1 MGQAKLKGSSL
12 TGSSGGQSPSAKSN
26 QKADNARPIKDV
38 TPKPASA
45 KPAAKPAAKPK
56 GQVKKP
62 SGGQSAS
69 TQKSVATA
77 KKADV
82 PAKAPGK
89 NVQAAKGTA
98 PAKKP
103 AQQKKPA
110 QVYKLQ
116 GGPSNAVPLA
126 RPRRRHGMLLASF
139 LLLVI
144 LPTAA
149 IVGYLYTYAAD
160 RYASN
165 AAFFVHKEET
175 ASASEMFSGLSA
187 LGAAGTG
194 TPDADILYQY
204 IQSQS
209 LVEAV
214 DAEVDLRKTHSL
226 HFKTDPVF
234 SLDPNA
240 SLEDVVKYWDRVI
253 SVVFES
259 DTGLITLEVTAFTS
273 QDAQKI
279 ATVVLEK
286 CSDLITRLSKI
297 ARDDTIS
304 LAQEEL
310 NIAAERLKATRL
322 EMSEFRDVERII
334 DPTADI
340 AGQMGVITAL
350 QQSLAQSMIQRD
362 LLIGTTSLE
371 DPRILQA
378 DRSIAAIENRIE
390 EERRKVGAQSS
401 TESGDVLSRVVGD
414 YEGLVVDRQFAEQS
428 YVASLAAYDA
438 AVAEARRKSRY
449 LAVHIEP
456 TKAETAIYPRR
467 LTLAILG
474 GLFVFMV
481 WALLALTAYSIRD
494 RR

>member
-1 MGQAKLKGSSL
+1 M
-12 TGSSGGQSPSAKSN
+12 TGSSDGQSPSPKKD
-26 QKADNARPIKDV
+26 QKAENARPIKDV
-38 TPKPASA
+38 TPKPAST
-45 KPAAKPAAKPK
+45 KPAAKPAVKPAAKAAAKP
-56 GQVKKP
+56 
-62 SGGQSAS
+62 S
-69 TQKSVATA
+69 ATA
-77 KKADV
+77 KKPASAAKTAAAPKSVAAAKKPAV

-89 NVQAAKGTA
+89 SVQAAKRTA

-103 AQQKKPA
+103 APQKQPA
-110 QVYKLQ
+110 QVFNIQ
-116 GGPSNAVPLA
+116 GGPSGAVPMA
-126 RPRRRHGMLLASF
+126 RPRRRHGLLLASF
-139 LLLVI
+139 LLLVV

-165 AAFFVHKEET
+165 AAFFVHKEES
-175 ASASEMFSGLSA
+175 ASASEMFAGLPA
-187 LGAAGTG
+187 LGVTGAA
-194 TPDADILYQY
+194 TPDANILYQY

-226 HFKTDPVF
+226 HFQTDPVF
-234 SLDPNA
+234 SLDPQA
-240 SLEDVVKYWDRVI
+240 SLEDVVEYWDRVI
-253 SVVFES
+253 SVVFEG
-259 DTGLITLEVTAFTS
+259 DTGLITLEVTAFTAE
-273 QDAQKI
+273 DAQRI
-279 ATVVLEK
+279 AAVVLEK
-286 CSDLITRLSKI
+286 CSDLINRLSKI
-297 ARDDTIS
+297 ARDDTIK

-310 NIAAERLKATRL
+310 DIAAERLKETRL
-322 EMSEFRDVERII
+322 EMSEFRDIERII

-350 QQSLAQSMIQRD
+350 QQSLAQSMIRRD
-362 LLIGTTSLE
+362 LLIGTTSLD

-378 DRSIAAIENRIE
+378 DRGIAAIENRIE
-390 EERRKVGAQSS
+390 EERRKVGAQSA
-401 TESGDVLSRVVGD
+401 TESGDALSRVVGE

-456 TKAETAIYPRR
+456 TQAETAIYPRR

-481 WALLALTAYSIRD
+481 WALLALTAYSVRD